1 VTSTLGASADSRR
14 DAFRGAP
21 GARIHLAVHPQLLS
35 DAFELHVKR
44 LQLRPIRFHDLRHT
58 YATLAQGTSANGN
71 GGEYRYYTCRSRLER
86 GRSGCNQ
93 DRIPASD
100 IEKAIIDHLLRALD
114 NETLLS
120 ACLDK
125 HVHRLKNVGQNDEE
139 ELSKCERDARQ
150 TRSAIDR
157 YLSAFEAGSMPADSC
172 GPRLRELEARL
183 AELETLKLSIESRIE
198 TKSLNSPSLD
208 EVKCL
213 AAEIRYKST
222 PTTTTRIC

>member
-1 VTSTLGASADSRR
+1 M
-14 DAFRGAP
+14 P
-21 GARIHLAVHPQLLS
+21 GVWTTFA
-35 DAFELHVKR
+35 
-44 LQLRPIRFHDLRHT
+44 
-58 YATLAQGTSANGN
+58 GTSANGN

-100 IEKAIIDHLLRALD
+100 IERAIVDHLLNALD
-114 NETLLS
+114 NEMLLS

-125 HVHRLKNVGQNDEE
+125 HVNRLENVGENDEE
-139 ELSKCERDARQ
+139 ELSKCERDVRQ
-150 TRSAIDR
+150 TRSTIDR
-157 YLSAFEAGSMPADSC
+157 YLSAFETGSMPADSC

-208 EVKCL
+208 EVKSL
-213 AAEIRYKST
+213 AAEVRAMINAAHTEEDLPALKRLIEIVIPRVLVESRDRIRPVISM
-222 PTTTTRIC
+222 PLVRIMDSWVGPAGFEPATNGL